1 MYINCH
7 KTRRR
12 GRCRIGIGSN
22 VSNMGANMQR
32 HDLSEIRNL
41 LSKIQT
47 SLDSAETFDN
57 EIHVN
62 MRKLEIL
69 VRGNRNRHFPAGYFS
84 DPAWDILLDLDKAER
99 ENLNF
104 HIANIGHDANIPLTT
119 LLRYL
124 ATLEK
129 DGFVTRGSDPTD
141 RRKSLVRLSDK
152 GRELLD
158 KVFEDTVSGTLS
170 SGKLS
175 FPKIQIQ

>member
-1 MYINCH
+1 
-7 KTRRR
+7 
-12 GRCRIGIGSN
+12 
-22 VSNMGANMQR
+22 MQR
-32 HDLSEIRNL
+32 HDLSEIRNI

-57 EIHVN
+57 EIHVDL
-62 MRKLEIL
+62 RELEIL
-69 VRGNRNRHFPAGYFS
+69 VRRNRNRHFPAGYFS

-99 ENLNF
+99 ENLSF
-104 HIANIGHDANIPLTT
+104 HITNIGQDANIPLTT

-129 DGFVTRGSDPTD
+129 DGLVTREADPTD
-141 RRKSLVRLSDK
+141 RRKSLMRLSSK

-158 KVFEDTVSGTLS
+158 KVFEDTVSGTMS

-175 FPKIQIQ
+175 FPNFRVQ